1 MPAELPGWMGRVWSS
16 VSHIAAPHVR
26 KLVQYGG
33 EVLRPGEDMAERC
46 KKRRKPIVSGA
57 RAGAGAGDSS
67 SSSSETGL
75 DACALLDVS
84 WSLGQQLGNLGKN
97 ASAKTAWWLSQEV
110 PRVALPFHLMW
121 VELAV
126 DVAPVTRADV
136 ASLILHQRPYFV
148 VQACDI
154 LSEYLVRALH
164 SIPMLD
170 FLINAR
176 YDLLYIPDAACPLTQ
191 VDGLVFRAP
200 LTPEGFCEIR
210 PCEHQSSIAGQRAGS
225 GANPFCECDLTKK
238 RCRLRAQPLRD
249 FQLLV
254 DEPLASKTFDA
265 QASSS
270 VAWVTVPDWFPSRVQ
285 AALQGVLP
293 LYVFNFLVGLLF
305 LWLAEPL
312 SESTIFH
319 VFLSAVLGL
328 FSGLLLAGVVLNQM
342 LRTVKKLQPFSGL
355 ATLVTSVV
363 GVVVYQRFWGGAE
376 MLVLLAGALGSMW
389 GDPWGQAYMVGS
401 GLLGVGLAWGL
412 GWWEET
418 EEECREKR
426 GGWIKAWFNGQRN
439 IRVGLTVLGL
449 SFLWRSV
456 PTPTLRVVV
465 VVVVMLR
472 EWWGYALH
480 RLHIYRHRSPDT
492 RRFLAREGREG
503 RRAGGR
509 GYRARVGDDDDDDDG
524 DDIEKEEEEDTYTTQ
539 ALRGL
544 RTYVQKNP
552 ESAYKVRHGRGE
564 IERFKGGGPDY
575 VGGDEEEEEEGEGG
589 RKGRGCSVM

>member
-1 MPAELPGWMGRVWSS
+1 MPAALPGWMGRIWSS
-16 VSHIAAPHVR
+16 VSHITAPHIR
-26 KLVQYGG
+26 KLVHYGG

-57 RAGAGAGDSS
+57 DTGTGDSS
-67 SSSSETGL
+67 SSGSDTGL
-75 DACALLDVS
+75 DACTLLDVS

-126 DVAPVTRADV
+126 EVYPVTRADV
-136 ASLILHQRPYFV
+136 ASLILHQRPHFV
-148 VQACDI
+148 VQLCDI

-191 VDGLVFRAP
+191 VDGLIFRAP
-200 LTPEGFCEIR
+200 LTAEGFCEIR
-210 PCEHQSSIAGQRAGS
+210 PCEHESSIAGQTAAGGVS
-225 GANPFCECDLTKK
+225 PFCECDLTKK
-238 RCRLRAQPLRD
+238 RCRLRAQSLRD

-265 QASSS
+265 QASTS
-270 VAWVTVPDWFPSRVQ
+270 VAWVTVPDWFPPRVQ
-285 AALQGVLP
+285 TALQGLLP

-305 LWLAEPL
+305 LWFAEPL
-312 SESTIFH
+312 SRSTIFH
-319 VFLSAVLGL
+319 VFLSAILGL

-342 LRTVKKLQPFSGL
+342 IRTVKKLQPFSGL
-355 ATLVTSVV
+355 ATLMTSVV
-363 GVVVYQRFWGGAE
+363 GVVVYHRFRGGAE
-376 MLVLLAGALGSMW
+376 ILLLLAGALKGMW
-389 GDPWGQAYMVGS
+389 GDRWGQAYLVGS
-401 GLLGVGLAWGL
+401 GLLGWGLAWGL

-456 PTPTLRVVV
+456 PTPTMRVVV
-465 VVVVMLR
+465 VLLVLLR

-480 RLHIYRHRSPDT
+480 RLHMYRYRSPET
-492 RRFLAREGREG
+492 HRFLAREGKERG
-503 RRAGGR
+503 RAGGM
-509 GYRARVGDDDDDDDG
+509 GHRARGGDED
-524 DDIEKEEEEDTYTTQ
+524 DDIEEEEEEGDDYTTR

-552 ESAYKVRHGRGE
+552 ESTHRVRHGRGE
-564 IERFKGGGPDY
+564 MERFKGGGPDY
-575 VGGDEEEEEEGEGG
+575 VRGDEEEEEEEEEEG
-589 RKGRGCSVM
+589 RTGRGCCVM